1 MYAKAVTRKN
11 KLLLSTSRESI
22 QPGGVSIITIHFD
35 PPKTECGSL
44 HGGVIENGR
53 ARNPLTLCSVPVLY
67 VQVWVHIPGDLQSA
81 QQQQQLFTL
90 YRLGQRYTTQPR
102 RQQKRRV
109 QGLHVCSF
117 WELSQ
122 QVNLPSQTTTMGCRK
137 TRKRASKQESKQ
149 ARLELDSRKAADL
162 IAVRQRRPVEF
173 LAECLHRLFHIPHHP
188 VLSDLR
194 SYKVNTYVSGQC

>member
-81 QQQQQLFTL
+81 QQQQQQLFTL
-90 YRLGQRYTTQPR
+90 YRLGQRYHTAT
-102 RQQKRRV
+102 
-109 QGLHVCSF
+109 
-117 WELSQ
+117 
-122 QVNLPSQTTTMGCRK
+122 QTTEEK
-137 TRKRASKQESKQ
+137 STRVACLFVLGTEPAS
-149 ARLELDSRKAADL
+149 
-162 IAVRQRRPVEF
+162 EF
-173 LAECLHRLFHIPHHP
+173 A
-188 VLSDLR
+188 
-194 SYKVNTYVSGQC
+194 